1 MALLI
6 SMTHVLPLCSRG
18 GLNKGVPKGTWEED
32 LEKICTLNKLKSKR
46 FLASDMRSY
55 RNHKQL
61 LNQQSWDKL
70 QGKCIR
76 TCTSDK
82 LIIRKCK
89 VALSDKSV
97 WAFRHHNPLV
107 ILISCART
115 AVYIL
120 PYVSTSTIKHQGKRY
135 TKQAPLKHYI
145 KLASNI
151 CTKKMNTSQGHKLAC
166 RIVVLTAWCYIHPI
180 TDSNLAWSQDHR
192 PNKKKKKES
201 FTTSQERLH

>member
-1 MALLI
+1 MLWTSVERQAWKNACYHHIKWWTMVWKDGIAYFL
-6 SMTHVLPLCSRG
+6 THVRPLCSRG

-46 FLASDMRSY
+46 FLASDMQSY
-55 RNHKQL
+55 RNCKQR
-61 LNQQSWDKL
+61 LNQQSWYEL

-89 VALSDKSV
+89 VALSEKSV

-107 ILISCART
+107 ILISCAWT
-115 AVYIL
+115 AVY
-120 PYVSTSTIKHQGKRY
+120 TKHQGKRY

-151 CTKKMNTSQGHKLAC
+151 CTKKNEHLTRSQIGM
-166 RIVVLTAWCYIHPI
+166 
-180 TDSNLAWSQDHR
+180 
-192 PNKKKKKES
+192 
-201 FTTSQERLH
+201 

>member
-1 MALLI
+1 MLKLCLYALFSLPSSI
-6 SMTHVLPLCSRG
+6 SSHSGVVGQRLSWSARLVSGWLTWAVVGKTSERSTHLSRWSCVGQQTMVWKDGIAYFLTHVRPLCSRG

-55 RNHKQL
+55 RNCKQQ
-61 LNQQSWDKL
+61 LNQQSWYEL

-89 VALSDKSV
+89 VALSDESV

-115 AVYIL
+115 AVCIL
-120 PYVSTSTIKHQGKRY
+120 PYVSTR
-135 TKQAPLKHYI
+135 
-145 KLASNI
+145 ASLDDFILQNE
-151 CTKKMNTSQGHKLAC
+151 
-166 RIVVLTAWCYIHPI
+166 VL
-180 TDSNLAWSQDHR
+180 
-192 PNKKKKKES
+192 
-201 FTTSQERLH
+201 

>member
-1 MALLI
+1 MLWTSVERQAWKNACYHHIKGWTMVCKDGIAYFL
-6 SMTHVLPLCSRG
+6 THVRPLCSRG
-18 GLNKGVPKGTWEED
+18 GLNKGVPKGTWEKD

-55 RNHKQL
+55 RNCKQR
-61 LNQQSWDKL
+61 LNQQSWYEL

-82 LIIRKCK
+82 LIIRMCK

-151 CTKKMNTSQGHKLAC
+151 CTKKNEHLTRSQIGM
-166 RIVVLTAWCYIHPI
+166 
-180 TDSNLAWSQDHR
+180 
-192 PNKKKKKES
+192 
-201 FTTSQERLH
+201 